1 MKNVNYLVTPV
12 VTHSAQPGKQ
22 MEVEELKEKILTVGN
37 LPQHIAIIM
46 DGNGRWAK
54 RRSLPRRAGH
64 REGVRAVRRV
74 VEAAGE
80 IGIKYLSLYVFSSE
94 NWRRPEEEVGFLMR
108 LLEETARKEIQDLNR
123 NNVRLTT
130 IGRFDELPNPAKRVL
145 KEGIDLTS
153 KNSGLT
159 LILALNYGSRIEI
172 TDGVKKLAQEVKDG
186 KLGIDRI
193 EPELISKYLYTAPYP
208 DPDLLIRTSG
218 EQRISNF
225 LLWQIAYAEL
235 YITETLWPDFGKKEL
250 FEAILSYQERERR
263 FGAVS
268 Q

>member
-1 MKNVNYLVTPV
+1 M
-12 VTHSAQPGKQ
+12 Q
-22 MEVEELKEKILTVGN
+22 VEELKEKISTTGN

-54 RRSLPRRAGH
+54 KRGLPRRAGH

-80 IGIKYLSLYVFSSE
+80 IGIKYLTLYVFSSE
-94 NWRRPEEEVGFLMR
+94 NWRRPKEEVGFLMR
-108 LLEETARKEIQDLNR
+108 LLEETARKEIVDLNK

-130 IGRFDELPNPAKRVL
+130 IGRFEKLPEAAKRVL

-153 KNSGLT
+153 GNSGLT

-172 TDGVKKLAQEVKDG
+172 TDGVKRIAQEVKDS
-186 KLGIDRI
+186 KLAIDEIGPR
-193 EPELISKYLYTAPYP
+193 LFSDYLYTAPYP

-218 EQRISNF
+218 ELRISNF

-235 YITETLWPDFGKKEL
+235 FVTQTLWPDFAKKEL

>member
-1 MKNVNYLVTPV
+1 
-12 VTHSAQPGKQ
+12 
-22 MEVEELKEKILTVGN
+22 METEELKEKILTTGN

-54 RRSLPRRAGH
+54 KRGLPRRAGH

-80 IGIKYLSLYVFSSE
+80 IGIKYLTLYVFSSE
-94 NWRRPEEEVGFLMR
+94 NWRRPKEEVGFLMR
-108 LLEETARKEIQDLNR
+108 LLEETARKEIEDLNR

-130 IGRFDELPNPAKRVL
+130 IGRFEELPEPAKRVL
-145 KEGIDLTS
+145 QEGIQLTS
-153 KNSGLT
+153 GNSGLT

-172 TDGVKKLAQEVKDG
+172 TDGVRRIAQEVKEG
-186 KLGIDRI
+186 RLKIDQI
-193 EPELISKYLYTAPYP
+193 EPELFSRYLYTAPYP
-208 DPDLLIRTSG
+208 DPDLMIRTSG

-235 YITETLWPDFGKKEL
+235 YITEILWPDFGKREL
-250 FEAILSYQERERR
+250 YEAILSYQERERR

>member
-1 MKNVNYLVTPV
+1 MK
-12 VTHSAQPGKQ
+12 
-22 MEVEELKEKILTVGN
+22 VEELKEKILTAGN

-54 RRSLPRRAGH
+54 RRGLPRRAGH

-80 IGIKYLSLYVFSSE
+80 IGLDYLTLYVFSSE
-94 NWRRPEEEVGFLMR
+94 NWRRPKEEVGFLMR
-108 LLEETARKEIQDLNR
+108 LLEETARKEIADLNK

-130 IGRFDELPNPAKRVL
+130 IGRFEELPDTAKRVL

-153 KNSGLT
+153 GNSGLT

-172 TDGVKKLAQEVKDG
+172 TDGVKRIVQEVKEG
-186 KLGIDRI
+186 KLAIDEIGPR
-193 EPELISKYLYTAPYP
+193 LLSDYLYTAPYP

-218 EQRISNF
+218 ELRISNF

-235 YITETLWPDFGKKEL
+235 YITQTLWPDFAKKEL
-250 FEAILSYQERERR
+250 FKAILSYQERERR

>member
-1 MKNVNYLVTPV
+1 
-12 VTHSAQPGKQ
+12 
-22 MEVEELKEKILTVGN
+22 MEVAELKRKILAAGH
-37 LPQHIAIIM
+37 LPRHIAIIM

-54 RRSLPRRAGH
+54 RRSLPRGAGH

-80 IGIKYLSLYVFSSE
+80 IGIDYLTLYVFSSE
-94 NWRRPEEEVGFLMR
+94 NWRRPKEEVGFLMG
-108 LLEETARKEIQDLNR
+108 LLEETARKEVADLNR

-130 IGRFDELPNPAKRVL
+130 IGRLEELPEPAKRVL
-145 KEGIDLTS
+145 QEGVKLTS

-172 TDGVKKLAQEVKDG
+172 TEGVKRIAQEVKEG
-186 KLGIDRI
+186 KLRIDQI
-193 EPELISKYLYTAPYP
+193 EPALFSRYLYTAPYP

-235 YITETLWPDFGKKEL
+235 YITEILWPDFSRREL
-250 FEAILSYQERERR
+250 YEAIKSYQERERR

>member
-1 MKNVNYLVTPV
+1 MWKTSHTN
-12 VTHSAQPGKQ
+12 SKK
-22 MEVEELKEKILTVGN
+22 MEFKELKEKILAAGN
-37 LPQHIAIIM
+37 LPRHIAIIM

-80 IGIKYLSLYVFSSE
+80 IGIKYLTLYVFSSE
-94 NWRRPEEEVGFLMR
+94 NWRRPKEEVGFLMG
-108 LLEETARKEIQDLNR
+108 LLEETARKEIEDLNK

-130 IGRFDELPNPAKRVL
+130 IGRFEELPEPAQRVL
-145 KEGIDLTS
+145 REGIDLTS
-153 KNSGLT
+153 GNSGLT

-172 TDGVKKLAQEVKDG
+172 TDGVKRIAQEVKDG

-193 EPELISKYLYTAPYP
+193 EPELLSRYLYTAPYP

-235 YITETLWPDFGKKEL
+235 YITEILWPDFGRREL
-250 FEAILSYQERERR
+250 YEAILNYQERERR

>member
-1 MKNVNYLVTPV
+1 
-12 VTHSAQPGKQ
+12 
-22 MEVEELKEKILTVGN
+22 MEVEELKEKILAAGN
-37 LPQHIAIIM
+37 LPRHIAIIM

-80 IGIKYLSLYVFSSE
+80 IGIKYLTLYVFSSE
-94 NWRRPEEEVGFLMR
+94 NWRRPKEEVGFLMG
-108 LLEETARKEIQDLNR
+108 LLAETARKEIADLHK

-130 IGRFDELPNPAKRVL
+130 IGRFAELPEPAQRVL
-145 KEGIDLTS
+145 REGIDLTA

-172 TDGVKKLAQEVKDG
+172 TDGVKMIAQEVKDG
-186 KLGIDRI
+186 RLTIERI
-193 EPELISKYLYTAPYP
+193 QPELLSQYLYTAPYP

-218 EQRISNF
+218 EQRLSNF

-235 YITETLWPDFGKKEL
+235 YITEMLWPDFGRREL
-250 FEAILSYQERERR
+250 YEAILNYQERERR